1 MRLTPPTNRRTV
13 GVAAAVLVHLVL
25 VGLTLFGR
33 LDRFYDDAMHRL
45 GRGTD
50 FSVYVDAG
58 TRLWHGLPLFGEG
71 PAFGFRYHPLL
82 AAWSALVGR
91 VIPPAI
97 AYWLWC
103 GVIELGFIALVA
115 YVVHRAPR
123 ERVIPLAWLCALY
136 TPLHLEIFM
145 GQLSFVSG
153 VLVLGRFIFLANRRL
168 ASFTVAACVAV
179 IAKPIA
185 LVLAPAVLDRRT
197 WRPLA
202 VGAGALAGSAAL
214 YFALMPGEFA
224 RFVAVNFV
232 PIDMAGWM
240 VHAGHHGL
248 NGFLTTLFTRESG
261 IPVADIASLKELP
274 AWSRA
279 VLAVYPAGVLALAG
293 LTAWRRRP
301 PVELAALL
309 WTCSFFLVYKD
320 IWEHSYAFML
330 VPLVIYFCRAEAPSR
345 LVIVG
350 AIVIAL
356 PTAFVFYDVPLS
368 PGPNDPER
376 LWSLAT
382 SLAYHATKPAGVIVI
397 MVGVL
402 RETFG
407 SRSAARPSRR
417 LHRLLSVVNGIT

>member
-1 MRLTPPTNRRTV
+1 MRLTPPTDRRAIW
-13 GVAAAVLVHLVL
+13 VAAAVLAHLVL
-25 VGLTLFGR
+25 VGLTLFGS
-33 LDRFYDDAMHRL
+33 LVHLYDDAMHRL

-50 FSVYVDAG
+50 FFVYVDAG
-58 TRLWHGLPLFGEG
+58 NRLWHGQPLFGEG

-91 VIPPAI
+91 VIPPDI

-115 YVVHRAPR
+115 YVVRRAPR
-123 ERVIPLAWLCALY
+123 ERVVPLAGLCALY

-153 VLVLGRFIFLANRRL
+153 VLVLAGFTFLANRRYV
-168 ASFTVAACVAV
+168 SFTAAACVAA

-202 VGAGALAGSAAL
+202 VGAAALAGSAAL
-214 YFALMPGEFA
+214 YFALVPGEFA
-224 RFVAVNFV
+224 RFVAVNFR

-248 NGFLTTLFTRESG
+248 NGFFTTLFTRESG

-274 AWSRA
+274 APSRA
-279 VLAVYPAGVLALAG
+279 VLAIYPAVVLAIAG
-293 LTAWRRRP
+293 FTTWRRRP

-320 IWEHSYAFML
+320 IWEHSYAFLL
-330 VPLVIYFCRAEAPSR
+330 VPLVLYFCRPEAPSR
-345 LVIVG
+345 AVIFG

-356 PTAFVFYDVPLS
+356 PTAFALYDVHLP
-368 PGPNDPER
+368 PGPNDPEPF
-376 LWSLAT
+376 WSLAT
-382 SLAYHATKPAGVIVI
+382 SLAHHATKPAGVIIIVA
-397 MVGVL
+397 GVL
-402 RETFG
+402 TECFVRK
-407 SRSAARPSRR
+407 RP
-417 LHRLLSVVNGIT
+417 G

>member
-1 MRLTPPTNRRTV
+1 MRLKPPTDRRTTW
-13 GVAAAVLVHLVL
+13 VAAAVLAHLVL
-25 VGLTLFGR
+25 VGLTLFGG
-33 LDRFYDDAMHRL
+33 LGHLYDDAMHRL

-82 AAWSALVGR
+82 AAWSALAGR
-91 VIPPAI
+91 VIPPDI

-103 GVIELGFIALVA
+103 AMIELCFIALVA
-115 YVVHRAPR
+115 YVVRRAPR

-153 VLVLGRFIFLANRRL
+153 VLVLAGFIFLTNRRY
-168 ASFTVAACVAV
+168 ASFMAAACVAV

-185 LVLAPAVLDRRT
+185 LVLAPAMLDRHT

-202 VGAGALAGSAAL
+202 IGAAALAGSAAL
-214 YFALMPGEFA
+214 YFALVPGEFA
-224 RFVAVNFV
+224 RFLAVNFV

-248 NGFLTTLFTRESG
+248 NGFLTILFTRESG
-261 IPVADIASLKELP
+261 IPIADIASLKELP

-279 VLAVYPAGVLALAG
+279 VLAIYPAGVLALAG
-293 LTAWRRRP
+293 FTAWRLWP

-320 IWEHSYAFML
+320 IWEHSYAFLL
-330 VPLVIYFCRAEAPSR
+330 VPLVLYFCRVEPPSR
-345 LVIVG
+345 LVVVG
-350 AIVIAL
+350 AVVIAL
-356 PTAFVFYDVPLS
+356 PTAFALYDVSLP
-368 PGPNDPER
+368 PGPNDPEPF
-376 LWSLAT
+376 WSLAT
-382 SLAYHATKPAGVIVI
+382 SLAHHATKPAGVIVI
-397 MVGVL
+397 MVGIL
-402 RETFG
+402 REAFAG
-407 SRSAARPSRR
+407 DGASIGDGRR
-417 LHRLLSVVNGIT
+417 TGASLL

>member
-1 MRLTPPTNRRTV
+1 MRLTPPTDRRATR
-13 GVAAAVLVHLVL
+13 VAAAVLAHFVL
-25 VGLTLFGR
+25 VGLTLFGS
-33 LDRFYDDAMHRL
+33 LDRLYNDAVHRL

-50 FSVYVDAG
+50 FSVYADAG
-58 TRLWHGLPLFGEG
+58 TRLWRGQQLYGEG

-82 AAWSALVGR
+82 AAWSALAGR
-91 VIPPAI
+91 VIPPDI

-103 GVIELGFIALVA
+103 GAIELCFIALVA
-115 YVVHRAPR
+115 YVVRRAPR
-123 ERVIPLAWLCALY
+123 ERVIPIAWFCALY

-153 VLVLGRFIFLANRRL
+153 ILVLAGFIFLANRRY
-168 ASFTVAACVAV
+168 ASFTAAACVAA

-202 VGAGALAGSAAL
+202 VGAMALAGSAAL
-214 YFALMPGEFA
+214 YFALVPGEFA

-248 NGFLTTLFTRESG
+248 SGFFTTLFTRESG
-261 IPVADIASLKELP
+261 IPIADIASLKQLP

-279 VLAVYPAGVLALAG
+279 VLAVYPAAALALAG
-293 LTAWRRRP
+293 FTAWRRRP
-301 PVELAALL
+301 LIEPAALL
-309 WTCSFFLVYKD
+309 WTCSFLLVYKD
-320 IWEHSYAFML
+320 IWEHSYAFLL
-330 VPLVIYFCRAEAPSR
+330 VPLALYFCRPEAPSR

-350 AIVIAL
+350 AIAIAL
-356 PTAFVFYDVPLS
+356 PTAFALYDVALP
-368 PGPNDPER
+368 PGPNDPEPF
-376 LWSLAT
+376 WSLAT
-382 SLAYHATKPAGVIVI
+382 SLAHHATKPAGVIVI

-402 RETFG
+402 REC
-407 SRSAARPSRR
+407 
-417 LHRLLSVVNGIT
+417 HRGR